1 MIRKIKIPLEHN
13 KHLVIAF
20 KQDEEGSWSSTL
32 SNECMSDLMNF
43 FKNGYYQLDV
53 SSPFKIEDIEE

>member
-1 MIRKIKIPLEHN
+1 MEHN

-20 KQDEEGSWSSTL
+20 KQDEDGSWSSTL